1 MSSRGRRCVALLGVA
16 VLLAVAGCSSPK
28 PKGHNG
34 GTLFVLQPAD
44 FPHLDPGKATTAAEA
59 DVGRLLYRTLT
70 SYAYSSKGGV
80 HLVPDLA
87 TTTGTPT
94 EGGSIWTFRLRPG
107 MTYQDGTVI
116 TSQDVKHGVERSSA
130 AGPIRSRLVAIDT
143 PDSTTLAFRFSSPF
157 VDFPYAAALP
167 ATAPVPLT
175 VGDAAE
181 YDTRIVSSGPY
192 KIETYERD
200 VSLTLV
206 RNAEWNATSDPARKA
221 FPDKVVTSFGLDPA
235 TIGERLISDQGQD
248 QQAVSLSPVVAQ
260 NVEDLPKGARKR
272 SHEGFDNGVSF
283 LAFSTTN
290 PVLADVRV
298 RQALEWAYP
307 HVDARSAEGGATAA
321 DIATGVIPPG
331 LAGFAEQDLYK
342 TPDQKGDPAATRQL
356 LAEAGVHD
364 LGLTYAAPT
373 TPAGLATAAA
383 VVSAYR
389 LAGVTVTVD
398 LDHEGPVTADLRP
411 VVAQPPWPAASG
423 YLPALFPCG
432 SCDATLQ
439 GLLEQALTETDRDKA
454 DMLYQSLD
462 RAILQQALV
471 IPLSFTKRLS
481 VHGSKVRNT
490 TPSVGFDGLVD
501 LANLSVR

>member
-1 MSSRGRRCVALLGVA
+1 MSSRGRRSVAMLGVA
-16 VLLAVAGCSSPK
+16 VLVVVAGCSSPK

-34 GTLFVLQPAD
+34 GTLFDLEPAD
-44 FPHLDPGKATTAAEA
+44 FAHLDPGKATTAAEA

-80 HLVPDLA
+80 NLVPDLA

-116 TSQDVKHGVERSSA
+116 TSQDVKHGVDRSSA

-143 PDSTTLAFRFSSPF
+143 PDPTTLAFRFSSPF

-175 VGDAAE
+175 VGGAGE

-192 KIETYERD
+192 KIEKYERD

-206 RNAEWNATSDPARKA
+206 RNTNWNARSDPARKA
-221 FPDKVVTSFGLDPA
+221 FPDKLVTSFGLDPT

-260 NVEDLPKGARKR
+260 NVEELPEEVRKR
-272 SHEGFDNGVSF
+272 SQDAFDNGVSF
-283 LAFSTTN
+283 LAFNTTN

-307 HVDARSAEGGATAA
+307 HVEARSSEGGATAA
-321 DIATGVIPPG
+321 DIATGVISPG
-331 LAGFAEQDLYK
+331 LAGFAEQDVYK
-342 TPDQKGDPAATRQL
+342 TLDQKGDPAATRQL

-364 LGLTYAAPT
+364 LTLTYAAPT
-373 TPAGLATAAA
+373 TPAGLATAAV

-389 LAGVTVTVD
+389 LAGVTVTVL
-398 LDHEGPVTADLRP
+398 LDGEGHSAADLRT
-411 VVAQPPWPAASG
+411 VVARPPWPAASA
-423 YLPALFPCG
+423 YLPPLFPC
-432 SCDATLQ
+432 SRCDPDLQ
-439 GLLEQALTETDRDKA
+439 GLLEQAQAETDLDKA
-454 DMLYQSLD
+454 GELYQSLD

-471 IPLSFTKRLS
+471 IPLSFGRTLS

-490 TPSVGFDGLVD
+490 TPSVGLDGLVD